1 MLWAQRLWLRLQMLL
16 RRERAVRLLD
26 DELQFHL
33 DEQIAENIAAGISRE
48 EARHAAMRAF
58 GNSTV
63 LKEETRETWGW
74 VWLEQ
79 IAQDLR
85 CGFRAL
91 RKSPLFTTVA
101 VLTLAFGIGANT
113 AMFSLLDQVVLRLL
127 PVRHPEQ
134 LVMVRETGNHY
145 GNTYGPNTI
154 SWPMFEDLRDHN
166 QAFSGM
172 FCRFPATVTIGYG
185 DRATQISAE
194 LVSDSYF
201 PVLGVGAALGRTIA
215 PDDDEVPDGRPVV
228 VLSYGFWWNYFGGD
242 RSIVGRTITINSHA
256 MTVIGV
262 AQPGFDGVEMGVPAK
277 VFVPIMMK
285 TEMTPRSD
293 GLKDRPRRLSWVTA
307 YGRLKPGISVQQAQA
322 SLQPLLH
329 SILEM
334 EAQQPEFT
342 RNATPAD
349 REQFLRNRA
358 ELLPGSEN
366 DLREDMRKPLWL
378 LVALTG
384 AVLLLA
390 CANLA
395 NLLLARATAREREF
409 AVRLAIGAGGARIV
423 RQLLTESLLLSAA
436 GAVVGLALAFLTD
449 RVLLRI
455 YLPADAAA
463 EFVVSPMPDGRV
475 LAFVVGV
482 MLLTSLVFGL
492 LPAVRGSR
500 TEITLSL
507 KDRSGAASATGIC
520 IRRTLVGIQVALS
533 LMLLVGAGLFVR
545 SLSNL
550 DSVGPGFPTD
560 HLLTFR
566 INPSL
571 SGYSD
576 EETKSFF
583 ERLNVDL
590 QTMPGVESVGFSTMP
605 LLKSYAW
612 QNAILGKDFEGAPI
626 EEQPVLSEVGPD
638 YFATLG
644 IPIVAGRAITDQD
657 DGPVEYKSAVVNET
671 FARKYFP
678 GRNPIGQRFGLV
690 NETKPASPDIEVV
703 GIIPDKKYRDLRET
717 PPAQAFLPYFQG
729 AKFRFMNVYLRTQVD
744 PRQIEN
750 ELRERMRQFDPHVPV
765 VGLQTMSEQIGFSL
779 RTERLVANL
788 SAVFGGLATLLAV
801 IGLYGVTA
809 YTVARRTQEFGLRVA
824 LGALQ
829 LDVIW
834 LVMRDVLILVGAG
847 LAVGVPLVFAL
858 GGLVRSQL
866 FGLEPHDPLTLVS
879 ATLALTLA
887 ACLAGLIPA
896 IRASRIDPM
905 QALRDE

>member
-1 MLWAQRLWLRLQMLL
+1 MLWAQPLWLRLQTLF

-33 DEQIAENIAAGISRE
+33 DEQIAENVAAGMSRE

-79 IAQDLR
+79 IDQDLR
-85 CGFRAL
+85 YGFRAL

-101 VLTLAFGIGANT
+101 VVTLAFGIGANT

-134 LVMVRETGNHY
+134 LVIVRETGNHH

-154 SWPMFEDLRDHN
+154 SWPMFEDLRDNN

-172 FCRFPATVTIGYG
+172 FCRFPATVAIGYG
-185 DRATQISAE
+185 DRAGQIPAE
-194 LVSDSYF
+194 LVSGSYF
-201 PVLGVGAALGRTIA
+201 PTLGVGAALGRTIA
-215 PDDDEVPDGRPVV
+215 PDDDAVPDSQPVV
-228 VLSYGFWWNYFGGD
+228 VLSYSFWQSYFDGD
-242 RSIVGRTITINSHA
+242 RTIVGRTIALNGRA
-256 MTVIGV
+256 MAVIGV

-307 YGRLKPGISVQQAQA
+307 YGRLKPGVSVQQAQA

-342 RNATPAD
+342 RNATASD
-349 REQFLRNRA
+349 RQLFLRNRV
-358 ELLPGSEN
+358 ELLPSSDNG
-366 DLREDMRKPLWL
+366 LREYMRKPLWL

-409 AVRLAIGAGGARIV
+409 AVRLAIGAGRARIV
-423 RQLLTESLLLSAA
+423 RQLLTETLLLSTA
-436 GAVVGLALAFLTD
+436 GAVVGLALAFVAD
-449 RVLLRI
+449 RILLRI

-463 EFVVSPMPDGRV
+463 QFVVSPIPDGRV
-475 LAFVVGV
+475 LAFAVGV

-492 LPAVRGSR
+492 LPAFRGSR

-507 KDRSGAASATGIC
+507 KDRSGALSTGGISL
-520 IRRTLVGIQVALS
+520 RRMLVGIQVALS
-533 LMLLVGAGLFVR
+533 LLLLFGAGLFDR
-545 SLSNL
+545 TLRNL
-550 DSVGPGFPTD
+550 ENLGPGFPTD
-560 HLLTFR
+560 HLLTFT

-583 ERLNVDL
+583 ERLNVNL
-590 QTMPGVESVGFSTMP
+590 QTMPGVESVGLSTMP
-605 LLKSYAW
+605 LLKGYAW

-626 EEQPVLSEVGPD
+626 EEQPVLCEVGPG

-644 IPIVAGRAITDQD
+644 IPLVAGRAITAQD
-657 DGPVEYKSAVVNET
+657 DGLVEYKSAVVNQT

-690 NETKPASPDIEVV
+690 DEMKPASPDIEVV
-703 GIIPDKKYRDLRET
+703 GVIPDKKYRDLRET
-717 PPAQAFLPYFQG
+717 PPAQAFFPYFQG
-729 AKFRFMNVYLRTQVD
+729 AKFRFMNVYLRTQAD
-744 PRQIEN
+744 PRVIEN
-750 ELRERMRQFDPHVPV
+750 ELRERMQQFDPHIPV
-765 VGLQTMSEQIGFSL
+765 VGLETMNEQIGFSL
-779 RTERLVANL
+779 RTERLVASL

-801 IGLYGVTA
+801 IGLYGVMA
-809 YTVARRTQEFGLRVA
+809 YTVARRTREFGLRVA

-829 LDVIW
+829 RDVIW
-834 LVMRDVLILVGAG
+834 LVMRDALILAGAG
-847 LAVGVPLVFAL
+847 LAVGVPLAFAFS
-858 GGLVRSQL
+858 GLIRSQL
-866 FGLEPHDPLTLVS
+866 FGLEPHDPFTLVS

-896 IRASRIDPM
+896 LRASRIDPM
-905 QALRDE
+905 QSLRNE